1 MKRLLILI
9 ISAFAISLITPFE
22 AIAEEGA
29 LEIKLHKKTLPT
41 KFLQLR
47 IGGDWGLLNINR
59 LDEKVTLSKPLH
71 VTLSY
76 LF

>member
-29 LEIKLHKKTLPT
+29 LEIKLHK

>member
-9 ISAFAISLITPFE
+9 ISAFAVSLITPFE

-29 LEIKLHKKTLPT
+29 
-41 KFLQLR
+41 FLQLR

>member
-9 ISAFAISLITPFE
+9 ISAFAVSLITPFE

-41 KFLQLR
+41 K
-47 IGGDWGLLNINR
+47 I
-59 LDEKVTLSKPLH
+59 SSS
-71 VTLSY
+71 SY
-76 LF
+76 A

>member
-1 MKRLLILI
+1 MGGDWGLLNINRLD
-9 ISAFAISLITPFE
+9 E
-22 AIAEEGA
+22 
-29 LEIKLHKKTLPT
+29 K
-41 KFLQLR
+41 
-47 IGGDWGLLNINR
+47 GDWGLLNINR